1 MGQEIIINCT
11 WFSHQSAT
19 IKASLQQMAHRRLI
33 RWSNERYQPVPQD
46 SLRLVLSEFHK
57 TRLEDE
63 ITAALHGRT
72 KIQLICLIQLMTGNH
87 WVAAVVD
94 LDAKLLFYGDLLRY
108 PTQVT

>member
-72 KIQLICLIQLMTGNH
+72 KIQLICS
-87 WVAAVVD
+87 
-94 LDAKLLFYGDLLRY
+94 
-108 PTQVT
+108 